1 MGRMRTSSAVPAPP
15 TDVLASDAAL
25 AARGDVA
32 AFERL
37 YRATAARVHTLARR
51 LLGDDDADDATQ
63 EAFVLA
69 WRRLGSFRGEASFA
83 TWLHRLAVNHCV
95 SRARRREPPADDGA
109 VVDERLARPND
120 RAAALDLEAAIARLP
135 GGARRVFVLHDVEGF
150 RHEEIA
156 SLLGV
161 STGTSKSQLHRARL
175 LLRGALHV
183 GEKP

>member
-1 MGRMRTSSAVPAPP
+1 MGRMKTSAPP
-15 TDVLASDAAL
+15 TKDALARDAAL

-51 LLGDDDADDATQ
+51 FLGDTDADDATQ

-69 WRRLGSFRGEASFA
+69 WRRLATFRGEAGFS
-83 TWLHRLAVNHCV
+83 TWLHRLAVNSFV
-95 SRARRREPPADDGA
+95 SRSRRREPDAADEA
-109 VVDERLARPND
+109 TVEARESRPND
-120 RAAALDLEAAIARLP
+120 RDAALDLESAIARLP
-135 GGARRVFVLHDVEGF
+135 GGARRVFVLHDVEGR

-161 STGTSKSQLHRARL
+161 SVGTSKSQLHRARL
-175 LLRGALHV
+175 LLRDALTQEPRHD
-183 GEKP
+183 